1 MPNLK
6 EKQIIRLLKRLTGII
21 LPVLFLTLTLSV
33 KSAFADYD
41 SAEIVHHLG
50 ETVPLDLT
58 YTNSDG
64 NKVLLKDLINKPTVL
79 DFCYYHC
86 AGICTPLMM
95 EVSDVI
101 GKVKYLPGKDYN
113 IISISI
119 DQNETPQMAADKK
132 KAMTGLAEINV
143 PDSAWMFLTGDS
155 TNIYK
160 LTDATGFRFKRSHG
174 GFLHKGVLI
183 VLDKNGKIVQYLDP
197 GYEKS
202 GDFQILPSGF
212 ELAIE
217 KAATGQV
224 TSTIEKVLQTC
235 YSFIPKGNDL
245 LVLMLVLASGLIS
258 VAVVFVVIKK
268 AKLNS

>member
-1 MPNLK
+1 MFK
-6 EKQIIRLLKRLTGII
+6 ERKIVRILPFII
-21 LPVLFLTLTLSV
+21 LFIFNI
-33 KSAFADYD
+33 SAVSFADYN

-50 ETVPLDLT
+50 MRIPMDLT
-58 YTNSDG
+58 FTNSDG
-64 NKVLLKDLINKPTVL
+64 SKVLLKDLINEPTVL
-79 DFCYYHC
+79 DFCYYNC
-86 AGICTPLMM
+86 AGICTPLML

-101 GKVKYLPGKDYN
+101 GKVKYEPGKDYN

-119 DQNETPQMAADKK
+119 DQNETPTMAAGKK
-132 KAMTGLAEINV
+132 RAMIGMANREV

-160 LTDATGFRFKRSHG
+160 LTDAAGFRFKRNFG

-183 VLDKNGKIVQYLDP
+183 FVDKTGKIVQYLDP
-197 GYEKS
+197 GYKKT
-202 GDFQILPSGF
+202 GDFAILPSNF

-217 KAATGQV
+217 KAGKGEV

-245 LVLMLVLASGLIS
+245 LVLLLVLASGLIS
-258 VAVVFVVIKK
+258 VAVVFIVVKK
-268 AKLNS
+268 AKLNT